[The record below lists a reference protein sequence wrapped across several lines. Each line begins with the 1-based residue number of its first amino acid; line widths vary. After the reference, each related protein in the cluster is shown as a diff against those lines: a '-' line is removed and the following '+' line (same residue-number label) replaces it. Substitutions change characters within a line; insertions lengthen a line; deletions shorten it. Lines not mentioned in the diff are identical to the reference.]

1 MVGGCCSRWCG
12 WTSERQRARAMGT
25 AGASVGEI
33 KVEGFSAHMENRG
46 GAIVV
51 WLRGNADMEVHERL
65 KGFLDA
71 LGAAA
76 KLARPQEIVFELEEL
91 YFMNSSCLSLIL
103 RFVNGALE
111 LKASHQYKARF
122 RSNPNLRWQKKSLD
136 AIHAYAKELVI
147 IE

>member
-1 MVGGCCSRWCG
+1 MSNAV
-12 WTSERQRARAMGT
+12 
-25 AGASVGEI
+25 ASVGDI
-33 KVEGFSAHMENRG
+33 KLDGFSARSEDRA

-51 WLRGNADMEVHERL
+51 WLRGNADMAVHERL

-76 KLARPQEIVFELEEL
+76 KSARANEVIFELEEL

-103 RFVNGALE
+103 RFINGALE
-111 LKASHQYKARF
+111 LKAPQQYKARF
-122 RSNPNLRWQKKSLD
+122 RSNPNLRWQKKSLE
-136 AIHAYAKELVI
+136 AIHTYAKDLVI